1 MEVYMLNLKYNKD
14 QKTDILVLETIIN
27 QYETNRASLSQLTG
41 LNKATISVI
50 TKKLLEDELIKEVGI
65 GNASNL
71 GGRKPILLKFNGMC
85 ATSITIDFG
94 YNYYNAF
101 LYYLD
106 GREIAS
112 IKKKNI
118 LINQHNVVPIF
129 KEIITIFENKK
140 ITTKHGIIG
149 IAIAIHGPVNNNQI
163 LFTPSYDLEEIEL
176 FNEFSKV
183 TNYPIYLENE
193 ANLAA
198 LGEYTFSSEYNR
210 LVAINMHSGIGAGI
224 VDKGILQ
231 YGTRGM
237 CGEIGHQIIS
247 IDGRRCNCGNLG
259 CLETYASNKVIFK
272 EFADLKNLSLVNA
285 VIIREFFN
293 SGDLE
298 TIDLI
303 KKNAKYVATGI
314 NNVIVLFDPELIII
328 NSSLYREIPELFTYL
343 KQNIKSTL
351 ANDIKIEHSKLNE
364 YANLLGGLSLI
375 LQKSFKIHQF
385 KIQDINYKI

>member
-1 MEVYMLNLKYNKD
+1 MLNLKYNKD

>member
-1 MEVYMLNLKYNKD
+1 MLNLKYNKD

-183 TNYPIYLENE
+183 TDYPIYLENE

-247 IDGRRCNCGNLG
+247 IDGRQCNCGNLG

-272 EFADLKNLSLVNA
+272 EFADLKKLSLVNA